1 MIIDKPHGNLH
12 VTVRQRYG
20 DLRLIEPVRIAP
32 RSLAS
37 LTHLRSWSIESC
49 DILRAQVLGVLRHV
63 SHGYTLR
70 HMTSPWSDITR
81 RDIDAL
87 VLFA

>member
-1 MIIDKPHGNLH
+1 MIIDKPHGNLL
-12 VTVRQRYG
+12 VTVRQQYR

-37 LTHLRSWSIESC
+37 LTHLRSWLIESC
-49 DILRAQVLGVLRHV
+49 DISRAQVLGVSRHL
-63 SHGYTLR
+63 SHDYTLR
-70 HMTSPWSDITR
+70 HMTSPWSDITG
-81 RDIDAL
+81 RDVDAL